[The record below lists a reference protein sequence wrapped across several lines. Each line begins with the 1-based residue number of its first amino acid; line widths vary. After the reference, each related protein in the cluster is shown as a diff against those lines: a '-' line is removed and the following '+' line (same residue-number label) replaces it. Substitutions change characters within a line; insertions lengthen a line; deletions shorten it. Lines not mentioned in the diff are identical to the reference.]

1 MTRNLID
8 KRSNFKTINLKYL
21 NEEPKRNQD
30 SSSKKSIFV
39 LIIEV
44 MITLLENYSLKNHN
58 FFKVEAKAMYFAECD
73 TVSDL
78 VNFIRHRPYDDLPV
92 MVIGEGSN
100 VLFQSDYNGLI
111 IHPVIRGID
120 ILHEDNTG
128 IIVRA
133 GAGENWDSFVKWAVE
148 KRYGGIENLSLIP
161 GSIGACPIQNIGA
174 YGAEVS
180 QVIESVET
188 IDFLDGTSTTYS
200 SSECS
205 FSYRNS
211 IFKGDLKGKKI
222 ITNVIFRLSKSPV
235 LITGYGVISERLKK
249 YKKIDT
255 NTLRKVVIDIRRKKL
270 PDPAKIA
277 NAGSFFKNP
286 VVSDKEFGMILSRFP
301 DLPHF
306 QAEDAGCRKIPAAW
320 LIEKCGWKG
329 KRIGDTG
336 TWPAQ
341 PLVLV
346 NYGRATGQD
355 ILKLSEKITED
366 VLEKFGIRLEREVSV
381 V

>member
-1 MTRNLID
+1 
-8 KRSNFKTINLKYL
+8 
-21 NEEPKRNQD
+21 
-30 SSSKKSIFV
+30 
-39 LIIEV
+39 
-44 MITLLENYSLKNHN
+44 MITLFEDYSLTNHN
-58 FFKVEAKAMYFAECD
+58 FFKVEAKARYFAECD
-73 TVSDL
+73 TVFNL
-78 VNFIRHRPYDDLPV
+78 VHFIRHRPYADLPA

-100 VLFQSDYNGLI
+100 ILFKSDYNGLI

-128 IIVRA
+128 VIVRA

-188 IDFLDGTSTTYS
+188 IDLLDGTSTTYN
-200 SSECS
+200 SSECG
-205 FSYRNS
+205 FGYRTS

-222 ITNVIFRLSKSPV
+222 ITNVIFRLAKSPV

-249 YKKIDT
+249 YKKIDI
-255 NTLRKVVIDIRRKKL
+255 NILRKVVIDIRRKKL
-270 PDPAKIA
+270 PDPAKTA

-286 VVSDKEFGMILSRFP
+286 VVSDKELGMILYGFP

-306 QAEDAGCRKIPAAW
+306 PAEDAGFWKLPAAW

-346 NYGRATGQD
+346 NYGKATGQD
-355 ILKLSEKITED
+355 ILKLSEKIEKD

>member
-1 MTRNLID
+1 
-8 KRSNFKTINLKYL
+8 
-21 NEEPKRNQD
+21 
-30 SSSKKSIFV
+30 
-39 LIIEV
+39 
-44 MITLLENYSLKNHN
+44 MITLLEDYSLKNHN
-58 FFKVEAKAMYFAECD
+58 SFGVEAKARYFAECD

-78 VNFIRHRPYDDLPV
+78 VHFIKHRPYTDLPV

-100 VLFQSDYNGLI
+100 ILFQSDYNGLI
-111 IHPVIRGID
+111 IQPVIRGID
-120 ILHEDNTG
+120 ILHEDHAG

-161 GSIGACPIQNIGA
+161 GSLGACPIQNIGA

-188 IDFLDGTSTTYS
+188 IDLLDGTSKTFS
-200 SSECS
+200 SSECG
-205 FSYRNS
+205 FGYRTS

-222 ITNVIFRLSKSPV
+222 ITNVIFRLTKLPV
-235 LITGYGVISERLKK
+235 LITYYGVISERLKK
-249 YKKIDT
+249 YKKIDI
-255 NTLRKVVIDIRRKKL
+255 NILRKVVMDIRRERL
-270 PDPAKIA
+270 PDPAKTG

-286 VVSDKEFGMILSRFP
+286 VVSDEEFETIFSRFP

-306 QAEDAGCRKIPAAW
+306 PAEDAGYRKISAAW

-336 TWPAQ
+336 IWPGQ

-346 NYGRATGQD
+346 NYGKATGQD
-355 ILKLSEKITED
+355 ILRLSENIAEN
-366 VLEKFGIRLEREVSV
+366 VLEKFGIRLEREVSMV
-381 V
+381 

>member
-1 MTRNLID
+1 
-8 KRSNFKTINLKYL
+8 
-21 NEEPKRNQD
+21 
-30 SSSKKSIFV
+30 
-39 LIIEV
+39 
-44 MITLLENYSLKNHN
+44 MITLLEDYSLKNHN
-58 FFKVEAKAMYFAECD
+58 SFRVEAKARYFAECD
-73 TVSDL
+73 TVPDL
-78 VNFIRHRPYDDLPV
+78 VHFIRHRPYDDLPV

-111 IHPVIRGID
+111 IHPVIRGIN
-120 ILHEDNTG
+120 ILHEDNSG
-128 IIVRA
+128 VIVRA
-133 GAGENWDSFVKWAVE
+133 GAGENWDFFVKWAVE

-161 GSIGACPIQNIGA
+161 GSLGACPIQNIGA

-188 IDFLDGTSTTYS
+188 IDLLDGTSTTYS
-200 SSECS
+200 SSECG
-205 FSYRNS
+205 FGYRNS

-235 LITGYGVISERLKK
+235 LMTGYSVISERLKK
-249 YKKIDT
+249 YKNIDA

-270 PDPAKIA
+270 PDPAKTA

-286 VVSDKEFGMILSRFP
+286 VVSDEEFGTILSRFP
-301 DLPHF
+301 DIPYF
-306 QAEDAGCRKIPAAW
+306 PAEDSGCQKIPAAW

-336 TWPAQ
+336 TWPSQ

-346 NYGRATGQD
+346 NYGKATGQD
-355 ILKLSEKITED
+355 ILKLSEKIAED